1 MEKEEG
7 ASSSVCL
14 PEESIISVCALAS
27 KLSSQEETSLS
38 FPRSNRSPRVFIFD
52 LFVSSLILLSVSM
65 IKIYKFCVS
74 KVITDYVIVETR
86 W

>member
-14 PEESIISVCALAS
+14 PEESIISVCAPS
-27 KLSSQEETSLS
+27 FRPKKKLPS
-38 FPRSNRSPRVFIFD
+38 RSNRSPRVFIFD